1 MPDLISVLAPTRG
14 RPRSLQEMAD
24 SAHGTA
30 DAPVQVLAYVDD
42 DDPADY
48 TGVEGVQIVRG
59 PRITLSECWNQLADK
74 ADGTILQMGSDD
86 IRFRTSGWDTR
97 ILDVFD
103 AFPDRI
109 VFVYGRDGA
118 HDEKLGTHG
127 FISRRWVDTVGYFT
141 WPGFPC
147 DYADT
152 WLHEVAGRI
161 GRLVHVPSVLVEH
174 LHPIFGK
181 GEWDQTHMERLQRG
195 KEANVGAM
203 WRELESRRIED
214 ARKLEAACFS

>member
-1 MPDLISVLAPTRG
+1 MADLISVLAPTRG
-14 RPRSLQEMAD
+14 RPEALQAMAW
-24 SAHGTA
+24 SAHETA
-30 DAPVQVLAYVDD
+30 DGPVQILAYVDD

-48 TGVEGVQIVRG
+48 QPENVKIVRG
-59 PRITLSECWNQLADK
+59 PRITLSECWNRLAEV
-74 ADGTILQMGSDD
+74 ADGTILHMGSDD
-86 IRFRTSGWDTR
+86 IRFRTPGWDTR

-109 VFVYGRDGA
+109 CFVHGRDGG

-127 FISRRWVDTVGYFT
+127 FVSRRWVDTVGYFT

-152 WLHEVAGRI
+152 WLHVVAGKI
-161 GRLVHVPSVLVEH
+161 GRRVFVPSVLIEH

-181 GEWDQTHMERLQRG
+181 GEWDQTHMERLVRG
-195 KEANVGAM
+195 KEANVGAL
-203 WRELESRRIED
+203 WRSLDGRRAED
-214 ARKLEAACFS
+214 ARRLEAACFS